1 MEDERKDKKSGYLTR
16 QGVAKLL
23 GVSVPTID
31 RYIRDGIIPFKKLKG
46 RVLFNEMQVR
56 RFLFDDKALP
66 RAAKEHLN
74 FILRQTME
82 KADTYR
88 NTTRRYLGL
97 KRILRLFDKLEKL
110 DKQLDSDEKEQTKR
124 LIEDEL
130 NILVREEA
138 ETEKKERAK
147 IKETLK
153 EIKKEIK

>member
-1 MEDERKDKKSGYLTR
+1 MEDERKDKKSRYLSR
-16 QGVAKLL
+16 KGVAKML

-31 RYIRDGIIPFKKLKG
+31 RYIRDGIIPFKKLQGK
-46 RVLFNEMQVR
+46 VLFSEMQVR
-56 RFLFDDKALP
+56 RFLFDDNALP
-66 RAAKEHLN
+66 RAAEEHLN
-74 FILRQTME
+74 FILKQNME
-82 KADTYR
+82 KVETYR
-88 NTTRRYLGL
+88 KTTKRYLGL

-110 DKQLDSDEKEQTKR
+110 DKQPDSDEKEQTKR

-130 NILVREEA
+130 NILVTEEA

>member
-1 MEDERKDKKSGYLTR
+1 MEDERKDKKSRYLSR
-16 QGVAKLL
+16 QGVARLL
-23 GVSVPTID
+23 DVSVPTID
-31 RYIRDGIIPFKKLKG
+31 RYMRDGIIPFKKLKG
-46 RVLFNEMQVR
+46 KVLFNEMQMR
-56 RFLFDDKALP
+56 RFLFDDEALP
-66 RAAKEHLN
+66 RAAKEQLN
-74 FILRQTME
+74 FILRQKVE
-82 KADTYR
+82 QVETYR
-88 NTTRRYLGL
+88 KTTKRYLGL

-110 DKQLDSDEKEQTKR
+110 DKQPDSDEKEQTKR